1 MLVPTAAT
9 WNKFEVLQLLLD
21 AGANKDQA
29 NSEGETPLMLAA
41 QRAHSRIVRVLLQAG
56 ARKDMIAKCGNS
68 ALMWVSGT
76 RYMSLK
82 GHDVVETIQVLLRA
96 LANVNLANRHGD

>member
-56 ARKDMIAKCGNS
+56 ARKDMIDKCGNS

-82 GHDVVETIQVLLRA
+82 GHDVVETIRVLLRA